1 MFWIMRKI
9 NLVSRCQ
16 GLFLADR
23 LPSTEL
29 AAGHHSYLLTVAR
42 QPGIS
47 QEALARELCVNK
59 SNVARNLAHLEEHG
73 FVERRNSPQ
82 DRRVLQVYPT
92 QKLLEILPQL
102 RQTAKT
108 WNAYL
113 TADFTEEE
121 MTRFQDCLDR
131 IVARATAYREKG
143 EEALR

>member
-16 GLFLADR
+16 GLFLADQ
-23 LPSTEL
+23 LPSPEL
-29 AAGHHSYLLTVAR
+29 AAGHHGYLLTVAR

-59 SNVARNLAHLEEHG
+59 SNVARKLAYLEDRG

-92 QKLLEILPQL
+92 EKLQALLPQL

-121 MTRFQDCLDR
+121 MAQFQRCLDR
-131 IVARATAYREKG
+131 IVDRVRNYMEHG
-143 EEALR
+143 EAALK